1 VNFRL
6 LVATLVAAFAVLFGA
21 CGLPFGSDEA
31 PPPTIPGSHQAI
43 EVEVFRGSEGSVLV
57 LVPVTIGG
65 QGPFTFAL
73 DTGSSRTVLD
83 CDLVEELALE
93 VTGEGSSVT
102 GVTGAS
108 AAREIQI
115 ETWRIGQVELPPMRV
130 IEIDLACGE
139 TGAAQFRGL
148 LGSDV
153 MSLFGSVTVDF
164 EDETL
169 LLGEP

>member
-1 VNFRL
+1 MNVRL
-6 LVATLVAAFAVLFGA
+6 VVVTLLAVLGVLA
-21 CGLPFGSDEA
+21 SGCGLPFSGDEA
-31 PPPTIPGSHQAI
+31 PPATIPGSTRAI
-43 EVEVFRGSEGSVLV
+43 EVDVVRGPAGSVLV

-83 CDLVEELALE
+83 CDLVEELALD
-93 VTGEGSSVT
+93 VTSEDQSVT

-108 AAREIQI
+108 VAREIQVESWSVGHI
-115 ETWRIGQVELPPMRV
+115 ELPAMRV
-130 IEIDLACGE
+130 IEIDLICGE
-139 TGAAQFRGL
+139 TGRTQFRGL

-153 MSLFGSVTVDF
+153 LSLFGSVTVDF

-169 LLGEP
+169 LLGEE